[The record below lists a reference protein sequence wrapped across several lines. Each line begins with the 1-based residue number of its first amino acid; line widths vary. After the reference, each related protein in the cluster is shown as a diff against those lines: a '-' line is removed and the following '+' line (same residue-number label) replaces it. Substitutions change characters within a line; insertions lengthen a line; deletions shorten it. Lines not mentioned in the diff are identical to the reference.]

1 MKRLTIFALALALA
15 GGTGIESRAQE
26 APVLAEDALV
36 HENGHGIDDNKVRQ
50 ERQAHR
56 TALKGLVSE
65 LKGSGASRDEIRT
78 AVEEYRAENGIE
90 KRRGKRGGKGFKGGK
105 GCRGKNRHGGR
116 PAECPAGREVS
127 EGAEL
132 R

>member
-26 APVLAEDALV
+26 APVLEKDALV
-36 HENGHGIDDNKVRQ
+36 HENGHSIDDSKVRQ

-65 LKGSGASRDEIRT
+65 LRESGASREEMRT
-78 AVEEYRAENGIE
+78 AADEYRAENGIE
-90 KRRGKRGGKGFKGGK
+90 KRRGKRGGKGFKLGKGFKGGK
-105 GCRGKNRHGGR
+105 GCRGKSRHGGR
-116 PAECPAGREVS
+116 LSTPPAER
-127 EGAEL
+127 
-132 R
+132 